1 MTTRGHVALVSVPPA
16 GRKAILH
23 GILELWEASVRA
35 SHAFLDEDDI
45 EAIRDDVASAAL
57 GVPEL
62 VTAWDSGLA
71 GFMGAAGTMLEML
84 FVRPE
89 RFGQGIGTLLVRH
102 AVGRLGVRQV
112 DCNEQNPGALA
123 FYRRLGF
130 AVEGRSAKD
139 GAGRPFPL
147 LHLRLASVPWHP
159 DADGFEK

>member
-89 RFGQGIGTLLVRH
+89 RFGQGILK
-102 AVGRLGVRQV
+102 VG
-112 DCNEQNPGALA
+112 
-123 FYRRLGF
+123 F
-130 AVEGRSAKD
+130 
-139 GAGRPFPL
+139 
-147 LHLRLASVPWHP
+147 
-159 DADGFEK
+159 